1 MTTKNLPIRRKLA
14 LLLLSSTVMA
24 LALACAGFTIYE
36 RADFRATAAIE
47 LSTLA
52 DTLGANTAASLAF
65 EDQKTAEQMLGAL
78 KAEHDVVVAC
88 LYDEQGN
95 IFAVYRRADVDPS
108 LKMPALGSDGAHFS
122 KNTLTLFHS
131 VSLNREKTGTI
142 GIVSDLGGFRLKLRQ
157 YAKIA
162 ILVLILS
169 IIITYLAT
177 VQLVRLVSAPLVQ
190 LASLAEQVSLRE
202 DYSLRAPELSQD
214 EVGTLVTSFN
224 QMLERIQQRDLLL
237 QEINNGLEE
246 RVQQRT
252 AQLQSEIVER
262 QRIET
267 ELRWQAAFLEAQGNA
282 TIEGVLVRNGQN
294 EIIFQNEPFCRIWKV
309 PCNKTKGDFYDPG
322 LNYFANLTTNP
333 TAFLECVAYLNN
345 HPDEIQTNEISMK
358 DGTVL
363 DRYSAPVLGKN
374 GEYYG
379 RIWTFRDITEQRRNE
394 DALRNAKEV
403 AEVANRTKSEFLANM
418 SHEIRTPLNGVV
430 GMTEL
435 ALDTILSAEQRDY
448 METVK
453 LSANLLLGVIND
465 VLDFS
470 KIEAGKMEMEAV
482 DFKIR
487 ECLEDTMKTLALRAD
502 EKGLELLCDIAENV
516 PETVRG
522 DSGRLRQI
530 IVNLVGN
537 AIKFTHTGEVSLRV
551 ENKEVHNDNCVLH
564 FTVSDT
570 GIGISPEKQAVI
582 FNPFAQADS
591 STTREYGGTGLG
603 LTISSRLVSMMDGKI
618 WLESQLGK
626 GTQFHFTATFLTT
639 QSTAA
644 QHAMSPTSF
653 KDLKV
658 LIVDDNQTNRRIL
671 SEMLRQVQAKPCTV
685 ESGDL
690 ALSKLREAHTI
701 GDPFHLIM
709 TDMHMPHMDGFMLVE
724 RIHQDAE
731 LTAPVIMMLTSGG
744 YGAGVERCKQLG
756 IASYLLKPIRRSD
769 LLFSISTVLNQ
780 KNPSLESAPLIQNHK
795 YNEEGLRILLAEDN
809 RINQKLAAR
818 TLEKMGHSVTI
829 ANDGIEALSM
839 LETGTYDLVF
849 MDIQMPLLD
858 GIAAT
863 KEIRDREKQT
873 RRHIPIIAMTAHA
886 MNGDR
891 EKCLE
896 CGMDGYVSK
905 PILRTQI
912 EEAITL
918 ACADRIKTGVHGTGM
933 PDEF

>member
-1 MTTKNLPIRRKLA
+1 MTIKNLPIRRKLA

-36 RADFRATAAIE
+36 RADFRATAASE
-47 LSTLA
+47 LATLA

-78 KAEHDVVVAC
+78 KAEHDVVAAC
-88 LYDEQGN
+88 LYDEQGH
-95 IFAVYRRADVDPS
+95 IFAVYRRADVRS
-108 LKMPALGSDGAHFS
+108 SVKLPALGSEGAHFS
-122 KNTLTLFHS
+122 QHSLTLFRS
-131 VSLNREKTGTI
+131 VSLNGEKTGTI

-162 ILVLILS
+162 VLVLIVS

-177 VQLVRLVSAPLVQ
+177 VEMVRLVSAPLVQ
-190 LASLAEQVSLRE
+190 LALLAEQVSMHE
-202 DYSLRAPELSQD
+202 DYSLRAPVLSQD

-224 QMLERIQQRDLLL
+224 QMLEQIQQRDFLL
-237 QEINNGLEE
+237 QETNNGLEV

-252 AQLQSEIVER
+252 AELQSEIAER
-262 QRIET
+262 QRIEA

-282 TIEGVLVRNGQN
+282 TIEGVMVRNSQR
-294 EIIFQNEPFCRIWKV
+294 EMIFQNEPFCRMWKI
-309 PCNKTKGDFYDPG
+309 PYDKEQGELYDPG
-322 LNYFANLTTNP
+322 LNFFANLTTDP
-333 TAFLECVAYLNN
+333 AAFLERSACLDT
-345 HPDEIQTNEISMK
+345 HPNEIQRNEVYMK

-363 DRYSAPVLGKN
+363 DRYSAPVLGKT

-379 RIWTFRDITEQRRNE
+379 RIWTFRDVTEQRRNE
-394 DALRNAKEV
+394 NALRHAKEV
-403 AEVANRTKSEFLANM
+403 AEVASQAKSEFLANM

-435 ALDTILSAEQRDY
+435 ALDTSLTAEQRDY

-453 LSANLLLGVIND
+453 LSADLLLGVIND

-470 KIEAGKMEMEAV
+470 KIEAGKMELEMV
-482 DFKIR
+482 DFRIR
-487 ECLEDTMKTLALRAD
+487 ECLEDTLKTLAFRAD
-502 EKGLELLCDIAENV
+502 EKGLELLCDIAADV
-516 PETVRG
+516 PEIVQG
-522 DSGRLRQI
+522 DTGRLRQI
-530 IVNLVGN
+530 VVNLVGN
-537 AIKFTHTGEVSLRV
+537 AIKFTHAGEVSIHV
-551 ENKEVHNDNCVLH
+551 EKEEVRDDACVLH

-582 FNPFAQADS
+582 FSPFAQADS

-603 LTISSRLVSMMDGKI
+603 LTISSRLVSMMGGRI

-626 GTQFHFTATFLTT
+626 GTQFHFTTQFLTA
-639 QSTAA
+639 QAA
-644 QHAMSPTSF
+644 VAPHAIPTESF
-653 KDLKV
+653 KNLKV

-671 SEMLRQVQAKPCTV
+671 SEMLRQVQAKPYDV

-690 ALSKLREAHTI
+690 ALSKLLEAHAM
-701 GDPFHLIM
+701 GDPFHLIL

-724 RIHQDAE
+724 RIHQNAE
-731 LTAPVIMMLTSGG
+731 LTAPEVMMLTSAG
-744 YGAGVERCKQLG
+744 YGGHVERCKQLG
-756 IASYLLKPIRRSD
+756 ITAYILKPIRRSD
-769 LLFSISTVLNQ
+769 LLFAIATALKQ
-780 KNPSLESAPLIQNHK
+780 KHTSLESAPQIQNQK
-795 YNEEGLRILLAEDN
+795 DGTESLRILLAEDN
-809 RINQKLAAR
+809 RINQRLAVR
-818 TLEKMGHSVTI
+818 TLEKMGHTVTV
-829 ANDGIEALSM
+829 ANDGIEALSL
-839 LETGTYDLVF
+839 LEAGIFDLVF

-863 KEIRDREKQT
+863 REIREREKQT
-873 RRHIPIIAMTAHA
+873 HRHIPIIAMTAHA
-886 MNGDR
+886 MKGDR

-912 EEAITL
+912 EEAIAL
-918 ACADRIKTGVHGTGM
+918 ASAS
-933 PDEF
+933 